1 MNPIEKNGKTNIIVR
16 EFKPKDFEEVIDNYY
31 NIYDEVKQ
39 NPWAVGILLFEKKP
53 SLKDERKW
61 FKEALEKTRNGD
73 GFALVAEVNGKV
85 IGMCDVR
92 NKTPQQEQRHIGNVG
107 ICIRDGYRSMGIGS
121 ALLSELINRAKTKY
135 KILIL
140 TLFSSNQIA
149 KNLYEKFGFVEYGNL
164 PEGILRNGKYKDEIY
179 MYLKL

>member
-1 MNPIEKNGKTNIIVR
+1 
-16 EFKPKDFEEVIDNYY
+16 
-31 NIYDEVKQ
+31 
-39 NPWAVGILLFEKKP
+39 
-53 SLKDERKW
+53 
-61 FKEALEKTRNGD
+61 
-73 GFALVAEVNGKV
+73 
-85 IGMCDVR
+85 
-92 NKTPQQEQRHIGNVG
+92 
-107 ICIRDGYRSMGIGS
+107 MGIGS